1 MRTVCIGMRTEGP
14 LVVAYPLTELVAPIR
29 TARGVGN
36 PVSLI
41 AGISSVSRVGRG
53 WALEG
58 DQHCKSIQCFNAHS
72 PSRAVVFA
80 CGKYT
85 VCPAPLAVPQ
95 VLCPP
100 FLWACPS
107 PLSYPFFSSDCTA
120 SVRRPLTS

>member
-1 MRTVCIGMRTEGP
+1 MFCGCVLARSYVGVGPGCGRRTDGP

-58 DQHCKSIQCFNAHS
+58 DQNCKSIHTY
-72 PSRAVVFA
+72 R
-80 CGKYT
+80 
-85 VCPAPLAVPQ
+85 
-95 VLCPP
+95 
-100 FLWACPS
+100 
-107 PLSYPFFSSDCTA
+107 
-120 SVRRPLTS
+120 